1 VSNLSLSRKSLVGRL
16 MLAFCLLGFLLLL
29 LVSLG
34 SLSLYWVKL
43 ADKYLY
49 DEALPA
55 SQAAR
60 SLVQSSN
67 ALSENATALARAEEE
82 PQRQFIGRILSI
94 NSANMLGAIA
104 SLKVL
109 EVQSARHLE
118 LSAGEIIHDMS
129 QLGIQVGKRLTVAR
143 RLSTQGEALAKA
155 ASHSTD
161 LLEAELAVVDSA
173 ILAKLSLAYPEVAG
187 NAKSAYLLDSII
199 EQDLD
204 IQERLNRALKLINNI
219 ALVGQL
225 LQSPEQEIGLLKVLS
240 GMSQTPVLSRS
251 FSYQIKPSPQSV
263 AFPNSSPLFNLGP
276 KVDLMA
282 LELLKGLIRDPARAL
297 ELDKELVEL
306 RQVSQGLAAQKR
318 YSELLK
324 EQDKQLQALSDKLYG
339 LNEAVDNAMATQQQQ
354 AELARIDYLQQLS
367 WAKAGL
373 WSTGVLMF
381 LVILFVIYKVIYKG
395 IALRLNEATEALSR
409 LSLGDTEVTINSHG
423 DDELTAMAN
432 ALKAFKQKTT
442 HNQKL
447 QAELRDSAAELIE
460 HKAAL
465 EITVEARTQELAIA
479 NKQLDAEA
487 KGHAQ
492 ARTMAELANQAKS
505 LFLATMSHEIR
516 TPLNGLLGTLTLLSH
531 SELPRAQKQMLAL
544 SQYSGTLL
552 QTVLNDILDFSRLEQ
567 GKLTNEPRPVAINDL
582 LDEVVAIML
591 AGAGLAGLRLVLDSA
606 QLPTCISVDGPKL
619 RQVLFNLL
627 GNAIKFTPEGE
638 VRLKVYIEGERLCF
652 EVLDTGV
659 GICADAKTQLFKAYG
674 LQPNQGRSRGTGLGL
689 AISKELVA
697 LMCDASEADERL
709 VDHEGGERTK
719 ASDRLWVESEVNK
732 GSRFGFNLPLHVCK
746 QAISTRDQPL
756 NQVSKKSVLVIEDNK
771 VNAMVAQGFLAHLG
785 HESTLAN
792 SCNEARELYR
802 LDTAKHFDAIMLDI
816 QLGDGSGFELLEE
829 LKVIN
834 ERVSHPLDIAAFTA
848 QIQADDIASYHTA
861 GFDIVLGKPLNMQSL
876 AAWIGVARAD
886 ASPELIS
893 PASISTE
900 PASSSK
906 SCSGL
911 NERCGSTNV
920 DKAESLIDLNQIQQD
935 IDYLGLDAVTEMLA
949 LYRESSQV
957 QVHALG
963 EYPKHT
969 GTLLHAL
976 KGSSAS
982 MGLIAMADLCK
993 VLEGEAYQVS
1003 EHQQLLRLYRES
1015 INALETLLT
1024 P

>member
-67 ALSENATALARAEEE
+67 ALAENATALGRVEEE
-82 PQRQFIGRILSI
+82 PQRQFIGRTLSI

-109 EVQSARHLE
+109 EVQSARRLE

-129 QLGIQVGKRLTVAR
+129 QLGLQVGKRLAVAR
-143 RLSTQGEALAKA
+143 QLSTQGEALAKA
-155 ASHSTD
+155 ASHSTT

-173 ILAKLSLAYPEVAG
+173 ILSKLSLAYPEVAG
-187 NAKSAYLLDSII
+187 NAKSAYLLDTVI

-204 IQERLNRALKLINNI
+204 IQERLNRALKLIHNI
-219 ALVGQL
+219 ALIGQL
-225 LQSPEQEIGLLKVLS
+225 LQSPEQETGLLKVLS
-240 GMSQTPVLSRS
+240 GMSQMPTMSRS
-251 FSYQIKPSPQSV
+251 FSYQIQPST
-263 AFPNSSPLFNLGP
+263 SSPTFPTSSPMFNVGP

-297 ELDKELVEL
+297 ELDKELVVL
-306 RQVSQGLAAQKR
+306 RQVSQGLAGQKQ
-318 YSELLK
+318 YSQLLK

-381 LVILFVIYKVIYKG
+381 LVILLVIYKVIYKG

-409 LSLGDTEVTINSHG
+409 LSLGDTKVTINSHG

-432 ALKAFKQKTT
+432 ALKAFKQKTA

-447 QAELRDSAAELIE
+447 QVELRDSAAELTE

-492 ARTMAELANQAKS
+492 ARTMAEQANQAKS

-531 SELPRAQKQMLAL
+531 SELPVAQKQMLAL

-591 AGAGLAGLRLVLDSA
+591 AGAGLAGLKLVLDCP
-606 QLPTCISVDGPKL
+606 QLPQCISIDGPKL

-638 VRLKVYIEGERLCF
+638 VRLKVYIEGERLYF
-652 EVLDTGV
+652 EVIDTGV
-659 GICADAKTQLFKAYG
+659 GISIDAKTQLFKAYSS
-674 LQPNQGRSRGTGLGL
+674 QPNLGRSRGTGLGL
-689 AISKELVA
+689 AISKELVE
-697 LMCDASEADERL
+697 LMCEAREADEGLIDNECR
-709 VDHEGGERTK
+709 DKGG
-719 ASDRLWVESEVNK
+719 AGGRLWVESEVNK
-732 GSRFGFNLPLHVCK
+732 GSCFGFSLPLHVCK
-746 QAISTRDQPL
+746 QAITTRDQAL
-756 NQVSKKSVLVIEDNK
+756 NEVSKKHVLVIEDNK

-785 HESTLAN
+785 HESTLAD
-792 SCNEARELYR
+792 SCAEARGLYR
-802 LDTAKHFDAIMLDI
+802 SDTAKHFDAIMLDI
-816 QLGDGSGFELLEE
+816 QLGDGSGVELLKE
-829 LKVIN
+829 LKIIN
-834 ERVSHPLDIAAFTA
+834 KQASHRLEIAAFTA
-848 QIQADDIASYHTA
+848 QIQADDIASYQQA

-876 AAWIGVARAD
+876 AAWIGVAQIQL
-886 ASPELIS
+886 PK
-893 PASISTE
+893 E
-900 PASSSK
+900 PFLPRQGSAAVEP
-906 SCSGL
+906 GH
-911 NERCGSTNV
+911 GSTAV
-920 DKAESLIDLNQIQQD
+920 DRTESLIDLNQIQQD
-935 IDYLGLDAVTEMLA
+935 IDYLGLDAVIEMLE
-949 LYRESSQV
+949 LYRESSQA
-957 QVHALG
+957 QIQALG

-982 MGLIAMADLCK
+982 MGLIAMANLCK
-993 VLEGEAYQVS
+993 ALEGGAYQAG
-1003 EHQQLLRLYRES
+1003 EHQQLMQLYRES
-1015 INALETLLT
+1015 IEKLERLVA

>member
-1 VSNLSLSRKSLVGRL
+1 MSNLSLSRKSLVGRL

-67 ALSENATALARAEEE
+67 ALAENATALGRVEEE
-82 PQRQFIGRILSI
+82 PQRQFIGRTLSI

-109 EVQSARHLE
+109 EVQSARRLE

-129 QLGIQVGKRLTVAR
+129 QLGLQVGKRLAVAGQ
-143 RLSTQGEALAKA
+143 LSTQGEALARA
-155 ASHSTD
+155 ASHSTT

-187 NAKSAYLLDSII
+187 NSKSAYLLDTVI

-204 IQERLNRALKLINNI
+204 IQERLNRALKLIHNI

-225 LQSPEQEIGLLKVLS
+225 LQSPEQETGLLKVLS
-240 GMSQTPVLSRS
+240 GMSQMPAMSS
-251 FSYQIKPSPQSV
+251 SYQIQPLAPSSASPT
-263 AFPNSSPLFNLGP
+263 SSPTSSPMFNVGP

-282 LELLKGLIRDPARAL
+282 LELLKGLIRDPARAQ
-297 ELDKELVEL
+297 ELDKELVIL
-306 RQVSQGLAAQKR
+306 RQVSQGLAAQKQ
-318 YSELLK
+318 YSQLLK

-381 LVILFVIYKVIYKG
+381 LVILLVIYKVIYKG

-409 LSLGDTEVTINSHG
+409 LSLGDTQVTINSHG

-432 ALKAFKQKTT
+432 ALKAFKQKTA

-447 QAELRDSAAELIE
+447 QAELRDSAAELTE

-479 NKQLDAEA
+479 NRQLDAEA

-492 ARTMAELANQAKS
+492 ARTMAEQANQAKS

-531 SELPRAQKQMLAL
+531 SDLPIAQKQMLAL

-567 GKLTNEPRPVAINDL
+567 GKLTNECRPVAINDL

-591 AGAGLAGLRLVLDSA
+591 AGAGLAGLKLVLDSP
-606 QLPTCISVDGPKL
+606 QLPQCISIDGPKL

-638 VRLKVYIEGERLCF
+638 VRLKVYIEGERLYF
-652 EVLDTGV
+652 EVIDTGV
-659 GICADAKTQLFKAYG
+659 GISPDAKTQLFKAYSS
-674 LQPNQGRSRGTGLGL
+674 QPNLGRSRGTGLGL
-689 AISKELVA
+689 AISKELVE
-697 LMCDASEADERL
+697 LMCETC
-709 VDHEGGERTK
+709 EGDTDSDCGETTEVV
-719 ASDRLWVESEVNK
+719 DRLWVESEVNK
-732 GSRFGFNLPLHVCK
+732 GSRFGFSLPLHVCK
-746 QAISTRDQPL
+746 QAISTCDQAL
-756 NQVSKKSVLVIEDNK
+756 NEVSKKQVLVIEDNK

-792 SCNEARELYR
+792 SCAEARELYHP
-802 LDTAKHFDAIMLDI
+802 DTAKGFDAIMLDI
-816 QLGDGSGFELLEE
+816 QLGDGSGVELLEE
-829 LKVIN
+829 LQLIN
-834 ERVSHPLDIAAFTA
+834 RQVSHQLEIAAFTA
-848 QIQADDIASYHTA
+848 QIQADDIVSYQRA

-876 AAWIGVARAD
+876 AAWIGVAK
-886 ASPELIS
+886 IQ
-893 PASISTE
+893 
-900 PASSSK
+900 SSK
-906 SCSGL
+906 KAPLLSHGGTEGEESDV
-911 NERCGSTNV
+911 SANV
-920 DKAESLIDLNQIQQD
+920 HKSESLLDQSQIQQD
-935 IDYLGLDAVTEMLA
+935 IEYLGLDAVTEMLE

-957 QVHALG
+957 QIQALG
-963 EYPKHT
+963 EYPTHT

-982 MGLIAMADLCK
+982 MGLTAMANLCK
-993 VLEGEAYQVS
+993 ALEGEVYQLS
-1003 EHQQLLRLYRES
+1003 EHQQLLQLYRES
-1015 INALETLLT
+1015 IDELEKRLT

>member
-1 VSNLSLSRKSLVGRL
+1 MSNLSLSRKSLVGRL

-67 ALSENATALARAEEE
+67 ALAENATALGRVEEE
-82 PQRQFIGRILSI
+82 PQRQFIGRTLSI

-109 EVQSARHLE
+109 EVQSARRLE

-129 QLGIQVGKRLTVAR
+129 QLGLQVGKRLAVAGQ
-143 RLSTQGEALAKA
+143 LSTQGEALARA
-155 ASHSTD
+155 ASHSTA

-187 NAKSAYLLDSII
+187 NSKSAYLLDTVI

-204 IQERLNRALKLINNI
+204 IQERLNRALKLIHNI

-225 LQSPEQEIGLLKVLS
+225 LQSPEQETGLLKVLS
-240 GMSQTPVLSRS
+240 GMSQMPAMSS
-251 FSYQIKPSPQSV
+251 SYQIQPLAPSSTSPT
-263 AFPNSSPLFNLGP
+263 SSPMFNIGP

-297 ELDKELVEL
+297 ELDKELVIL
-306 RQVSQGLAAQKR
+306 RQVSQGLAAQKQ
-318 YSELLK
+318 YSQLLK

-381 LVILFVIYKVIYKG
+381 LVILLVIYKVIYKG

-409 LSLGDTEVTINSHG
+409 LSLGDTQVTINSHG

-432 ALKAFKQKTT
+432 ALKAFKQKTA

-447 QAELRDSAAELIE
+447 QAELRDSAAELTE

-479 NKQLDAEA
+479 NRQLDAEA

-492 ARTMAELANQAKS
+492 ARTMAEQANQAKS

-531 SELPRAQKQMLAL
+531 SDLPVAQKQMLAL

-567 GKLTNEPRPVAINDL
+567 GKLTNECRPVAINDL

-591 AGAGLAGLRLVLDSA
+591 AGAGLAGLKLVLDSP
-606 QLPTCISVDGPKL
+606 QLPQCISIDGPKL

-638 VRLKVYIEGERLCF
+638 VRLKVYIEGERLYF
-652 EVLDTGV
+652 EVIDTGV
-659 GICADAKTQLFKAYG
+659 GISLDAKTQLFKAYSS
-674 LQPNQGRSRGTGLGL
+674 QPNLGRSRGTGLGL
-689 AISKELVA
+689 AISKELVE
-697 LMCDASEADERL
+697 LMCENC
-709 VDHEGGERTK
+709 EGDTDSDCGETTEVV
-719 ASDRLWVESEVNK
+719 DRLWVESEVNK
-732 GSRFGFNLPLHVCK
+732 GSRFGFSLPLHVCK
-746 QAISTRDQPL
+746 QAISTCDQAL
-756 NQVSKKSVLVIEDNK
+756 NEVSKKQVLVIEDNK

-792 SCNEARELYR
+792 SCAEARELYR
-802 LDTAKHFDAIMLDI
+802 PDTAKGFDAIMLDI
-816 QLGDGSGFELLEE
+816 QLGDGSGIELLEE
-829 LKVIN
+829 LQNIN
-834 ERVSHPLDIAAFTA
+834 KQASHRLEIAAFTA
-848 QIQADDIASYHTA
+848 QIQADDIVSYQRA

-876 AAWIGVARAD
+876 AAWIGVAQIQSPKE
-886 ASPELIS
+886 ASVPPL
-893 PASISTE
+893 
-900 PASSSK
+900 
-906 SCSGL
+906 
-911 NERCGSTNV
+911 GSTVEEQSNGSTDV

-935 IDYLGLDAVTEMLA
+935 IDYLGLDAVTEMLE
-949 LYRESSQV
+949 LYRESSQI
-957 QVHALG
+957 QIQALG

-982 MGLIAMADLCK
+982 MGLIAMAERCK
-993 VLEGEAYQVS
+993 ALEGEAYQVS
-1003 EHQQLLRLYRES
+1003 EHQQLSQLYRES
-1015 INALETLLT
+1015 IDKLERILT